1 MAILNTTT
9 LIILSGLFDLGVFL
23 VFAAFAVPSVMGNR
37 FIEDRDGTKRIGSIA
52 EAQVLSAMAADMG
65 RALDREKGDLD
76 SLLRKAG
83 YLYESP
89 QEYYAR
95 RIYSS
100 VLYAIVAGVLGY
112 FLDLGFLVTAG
123 LLTSGLLFGF
133 SMPARAIQKS
143 IKNRRERI
151 QDEMGFGL
159 EQLVNLLNTGTSLS
173 DALSQMRD
181 FGLFGMI
188 CDTVSSGMQTSKPI
202 DNIVNDV
209 LDSVPAPG
217 QLKEF
222 LGLIKQSQVGGEVQV
237 GAMVTMARMLRQRL
251 SNRIVEIG
259 GQAKVKA
266 VLVNTLI
273 IVLASLIIIG
283 VPGISLFMSIGF
295 F

>member
-1 MAILNTTT
+1 MAFLGTTT
-9 LIILSGLFDLGVFL
+9 LVILSALFGLGIFL
-23 VFAAFAVPSVMGNR
+23 IIAAFAVPSVMGNR
-37 FIEDRDGTKRIGSIA
+37 VIEEDGGIRMGNIA

-65 RALDREKGDLD
+65 RAIQREKGDLD
-76 SLLRKAG
+76 GLLRKSG
-83 YLYESP
+83 FLYETP
-89 QEYYAR
+89 EEYYAR

-100 VLYAIVAGVLGY
+100 VIYAILAGVGGY
-112 FLDLGFLVTAG
+112 FLDLGYLVTAG
-123 LLTSGLLFGF
+123 LVTGGLLYGF
-133 SMPARAIQKS
+133 ALPARSIQKA
-143 IKNRRERI
+143 IKRRRERI

-181 FGLFGMI
+181 FGLFGKI
-188 CDTVSSGMQTSKPI
+188 CDTVSSGLQTSKPI
-202 DNIVNDV
+202 DKIIDDV

-237 GAMVTMARMLRQRL
+237 NAMKTMARMLRQRL
-251 SNRIVEIG
+251 SNRIMEIG

-266 VLVNTLI
+266 VLVNTMI

-283 VPGISLFMSIGF
+283 VPGLALFLSIGF

>member
-1 MAILNTTT
+1 MAFLGTTT
-9 LIILSGLFDLGVFL
+9 LVILSALFGLGIFL
-23 VFAAFAVPSVMGNR
+23 IFAAFAVPSVMGNR
-37 FIEDRDGTKRIGSIA
+37 VIEEDGGIRIGNIA

-65 RALDREKGDLD
+65 RAILREKGDLHG
-76 SLLRKAG
+76 LLRKSG
-83 YLYESP
+83 FLYETP
-89 QEYYAR
+89 EEYYAR

-100 VLYAIVAGVLGY
+100 VTYAILAGVGGY
-112 FLDLGFLVTAG
+112 FLDLGYLVTAG
-123 LLTSGLLFGF
+123 LVTGGLLYGF
-133 SMPARAIQKS
+133 ALPARSIQKA
-143 IKNRRERI
+143 IKRRRERI

-181 FGLFGMI
+181 FGLFGKI
-188 CDTVSSGMQTSKPI
+188 CDTVSSGLQTSKPI
-202 DNIVNDV
+202 DKIVDDV

-237 GAMVTMARMLRQRL
+237 NAMKTMARMLRQRL
-251 SNRIVEIG
+251 SNRIMEIG

-266 VLVNTLI
+266 TLVNTMI

-283 VPGISLFMSIGF
+283 VPGLAIFLTIGWF
-295 F
+295 

>member
-1 MAILNTTT
+1 MAFLGTTT
-9 LIILSGLFDLGVFL
+9 LVILSGLFGLGIFL
-23 VFAAFAVPSVMGNR
+23 IVAAFAIPSVMGNR
-37 FIEDRDGTKRIGSIA
+37 LIEEEGGMRIGNIA

-65 RALDREKGDLD
+65 RAFDREKGDLD
-76 SLLRKAG
+76 GLLRKSG
-83 YLYESP
+83 YIYQTPE
-89 QEYYAR
+89 EYYAR

-100 VLYAIVAGVLGY
+100 VLIAIVAGLLGY
-112 FLDLGFLVTAG
+112 ILDLGYLVTAG
-123 LLTSGLLFGF
+123 LVTGGLLYGF
-133 SMPARAIQKS
+133 AAPARAIQKA
-143 IKNRRERI
+143 IRNRRERI

-188 CDTVSSGMQTSKPI
+188 CDTVSTGMQTSKPI
-202 DNIVNDV
+202 DKIVKDV

-217 QLKEF
+217 QLREF

-237 GAMVTMARMLRQRL
+237 SAMKTMARMLRQRL
-251 SNRIVEIG
+251 SNRIMEIG

-266 VLVNTLI
+266 TLVNTLI

>member
-1 MAILNTTT
+1 MAFLGTTT
-9 LIILSGLFDLGVFL
+9 LVILSALFGLGIFL
-23 VFAAFAVPSVMGNR
+23 IFAAFAVPSVMGNR
-37 FIEDRDGTKRIGSIA
+37 VIEEDGGIRIGNIA

-65 RALDREKGDLD
+65 RAILREKGDLHG
-76 SLLRKAG
+76 LLRKSG
-83 YLYESP
+83 FLYETP
-89 QEYYAR
+89 EEYYAR

-100 VLYAIVAGVLGY
+100 VTYAILAGVGGY
-112 FLDLGFLVTAG
+112 FLDLGYLVIAGLVTGG
-123 LLTSGLLFGF
+123 LLYGF
-133 SMPARAIQKS
+133 ALPARSIQKA
-143 IKNRRERI
+143 IKRRRERI

-181 FGLFGMI
+181 FGLFGKI
-188 CDTVSSGMQTSKPI
+188 CDTVSSGLQTSKPVDKI
-202 DNIVNDV
+202 INDV

-237 GAMVTMARMLRQRL
+237 NAMKTMARMLRQRL
-251 SNRIVEIG
+251 SNRIMEIG

-266 VLVNTLI
+266 TLVNTMI

-283 VPGISLFMSIGF
+283 VPGLALFLTIGWF
-295 F
+295 

>member
-9 LIILSGLFDLGVFL
+9 LIILSGLFGLGVFL

-100 VLYAIVAGVLGY
+100 VVTAVLAGAIGY
-112 FLDLGFLVTAG
+112 FLDMGFLISAG
-123 LLTSGLLFGF
+123 LVTSGLLFGF
-133 SMPARAIQKS
+133 SMPARAIQKA

-202 DNIVNDV
+202 DNIINDV

-217 QLKEF
+217 QLREF

-266 VLVNTLI
+266 TLVNTLI

-283 VPGISLFMSIGF
+283 VPGLVLFMSIGF

>member
-1 MAILNTTT
+1 MAFLGTTT
-9 LIILSGLFDLGVFL
+9 LVILSGMFGLGIFL
-23 VFAAFAVPSVMGNR
+23 IFAAFAVPSVIGNRVIEEDGGIRMGN
-37 FIEDRDGTKRIGSIA
+37 IA

-65 RALDREKGDLD
+65 RAIDREKGDLD
-76 SLLRKAG
+76 GLLRKSG
-83 YLYESP
+83 FLYETP
-89 QEYYAR
+89 EEYYAR

-100 VLYAIVAGVLGY
+100 ILYALLAGVLGY
-112 FLDLGFLVTAG
+112 FLDLGYLVSAG
-123 LLTSGLLFGF
+123 LFTGGLLYGF
-133 SMPARAIQKS
+133 ASPARLIQKA

-181 FGLFGMI
+181 FGLFGKI

-202 DNIVNDV
+202 DKIINDV

-237 GAMVTMARMLRQRL
+237 NAMKTMARMLRQRL
-251 SNRIVEIG
+251 SNRIMEIG
-259 GQAKVKA
+259 GRAKVKA
-266 VLVNTLI
+266 VLVNTMI

-283 VPGISLFMSIGF
+283 VPGLALFMSIGF

>member
-1 MAILNTTT
+1 MAFLGTTT
-9 LIILSGLFDLGVFL
+9 LVILSGLFGLGIFL
-23 VFAAFAVPSVMGNR
+23 IIAAFAVPGVMGNR
-37 FIEDRDGTKRIGSIA
+37 LIEEEGGMRIGNIA

-65 RALDREKGDLD
+65 RAFDREKGDLAG
-76 SLLRKAG
+76 LLRKSG
-83 YLYESP
+83 YIYETP
-89 QEYYAR
+89 EEYYAR

-100 VLYAIVAGVLGY
+100 VLIAIVAGLLGY
-112 FLDLGFLVTAG
+112 ILDLGYLVTAG
-123 LLTSGLLFGF
+123 LVTGGLLYGF
-133 SMPARAIQKS
+133 AAPARAIQKA
-143 IKNRRERI
+143 IRTRRERI

-181 FGLFGMI
+181 FGLFGKI
-188 CDTVSSGMQTSKPI
+188 CDSVSSGMQTSKPI
-202 DNIVNDV
+202 DKIVADV

-222 LGLIKQSQVGGEVQV
+222 LGLIKQSQIGGEVQV
-237 GAMVTMARMLRQRL
+237 GAMKTMARMLRQRL
-251 SNRIVEIG
+251 SNRIMEIG

-283 VPGISLFMSIGF
+283 VPGLSLFMSIGF

>member
-1 MAILNTTT
+1 MAFLGTTT
-9 LIILSGLFDLGVFL
+9 LVILSGLFGLGIFL
-23 VFAAFAVPSVMGNR
+23 IIAAFAVPSVMGNR
-37 FIEDRDGTKRIGSIA
+37 VIEEDGGIRIGNIA

-65 RALDREKGDLD
+65 RAFDREKGDLHG
-76 SLLRKAG
+76 LLRKSG
-83 YLYESP
+83 FLYETP
-89 QEYYAR
+89 EEYYAR

-100 VLYAIVAGVLGY
+100 VIYAILAGVLGY
-112 FLDLGFLVTAG
+112 FLDLGYLVIAGLVTGG
-123 LLTSGLLFGF
+123 LLYGF
-133 SMPARAIQKS
+133 ALPARSIQKA
-143 IKNRRERI
+143 IKKRRERI

-181 FGLFGMI
+181 FGLFGKI

-202 DNIVNDV
+202 DKIIDDV

-237 GAMVTMARMLRQRL
+237 NAMKTMARMLRQRL
-251 SNRIVEIG
+251 SNRIMEIG

-266 VLVNTLI
+266 VLVNTMI

-283 VPGISLFMSIGF
+283 VPGLALFMSVGF

>member
-1 MAILNTTT
+1 MAFLGTTT
-9 LIILSGLFDLGVFL
+9 LVILSGLFGLGIFL
-23 VFAAFAVPSVMGNR
+23 IIAAFAIPSVMGNR
-37 FIEDRDGTKRIGSIA
+37 LIEEDGGMRIGSMA
-52 EAQVLSAMAADMG
+52 EARVLSAMAADMG
-65 RALDREKGDLD
+65 RAFDREKGDLGD
-76 SLLRKAG
+76 LLRKSG
-83 YLYESP
+83 FLYETP
-89 QEYYAR
+89 EEYYAR

-100 VLYAIVAGVLGY
+100 VLYAILAGVLGY
-112 FLDLGFLVTAG
+112 FLGLGYLVSAGLVTGG
-123 LLTSGLLFGF
+123 LLYGF
-133 SMPARAIQKS
+133 AAPARAIQKA
-143 IKNRRERI
+143 IKTRRERI

-202 DNIVNDV
+202 DKIVDDV

-237 GAMVTMARMLRQRL
+237 NAMKTMARMLRQRL
-251 SNRIVEIG
+251 SNRIMEIG